1 MYLGA
6 ILVAKTHL
14 ENYGIRDITK
24 VIITKFF
31 ETFYYY
37 LVYFIIDFCE
47 K

>member
-24 VIITKFF
+24 VIITKFLSNII
-31 ETFYYY
+31 Y
-37 LVYFIIDFCE
+37 LEF
-47 K
+47 